1 MTETERKTFILP
13 KALVARMKKYQR
25 DTYSKSLT
33 EASIQLI
40 VKGLEASGTAEH
52 PSGDRADNQR

>member
-1 MTETERKTFILP
+1 LTNTERKTFILP
-13 KALVARMKKYQR
+13 KDLVTRMKKYQK

-40 VKGLEASGTAEH
+40 VKGLEASGAVTNE
-52 PSGDRADNQR
+52 SSTKK